1 MSNKGFIGGI
11 ALAVILIIGLIC
23 SLLCIEKIP
32 VGYEGV
38 VYSMNGGVQ
47 KETLTQGWHFVSPT
61 KKVKEF
67 AISEEQLN
75 LTHDKGDSFQVSTSD
90 NAGIA
95 ISFQMS
101 YHFVSDKIVDT
112 YSRFRGM
119 DGDDVINNRV
129 KTVLKSKISEVTAN
143 YSMMDIYSG
152 ARSTINKELT
162 KYLNKEF
169 YDDACS
175 EGQKIILPQ
184 TEPTQ
189 VKKQDP
195 IGEIRVNPDVLSKI
209 LKPSDSYSSIDTL
222 VNAPFDYLMGNMGG
236 LAAPEDDQELNEN
249 LMKGPIAHKVVELLV
264 NKNKTR
270 AYLLAEIQSR
280 FDKQYDELF
289 EQAMEAEK
297 ECAEFLKQPENKN
310 MLALFKE
317 DAKES
322 IKRLIEIIKEKDL
335 KPLGAEYEFS
345 KPFGPFDNPHG

>member
-1 MSNKGFIGGI
+1 MNKKGFVGGI
-11 ALAVILIIGLIC
+11 ALAVILIAGLIC
-23 SLLCIEKIP
+23 GLICIEKIP

-129 KTVLKSKISEVTAN
+129 KTVLKSKISEVTAK

-162 KYLNKEF
+162 EYLNKEF
-169 YDDACS
+169 YDDYGVEVVNAS
-175 EGQKIILPQ
+175 IVDVHPDEQLQKTINDRVTALQ
-184 TEPTQ
+184 
-189 VKKQDP
+189 KKQQAEAEQETIKVEAETKKIQAQAEADVAIAKAKGEAEANRLQSESITDALLRKWEIEARNKHGWVTIQGGTP
-195 IGEIRVNPDVLSKI
+195 I
-209 LKPSDSYSSIDTL
+209 
-222 VNAPFDYLMGNMGG
+222 VNA
-236 LAAPEDDQELNEN
+236 Q
-249 LMKGPIAHKVVELLV
+249 
-264 NKNKTR
+264 
-270 AYLLAEIQSR
+270 
-280 FDKQYDELF
+280 
-289 EQAMEAEK
+289 
-297 ECAEFLKQPENKN
+297 
-310 MLALFKE
+310 
-317 DAKES
+317 
-322 IKRLIEIIKEKDL
+322 
-335 KPLGAEYEFS
+335 
-345 KPFGPFDNPHG
+345 

>member
-1 MSNKGFIGGI
+1 MKKKGFVGGV
-11 ALAVILIIGLIC
+11 ALAVILIVGLIC
-23 SLLCIEKIP
+23 GLICIEKIP

-47 KETLTQGWHFVSPT
+47 KETLTQGWHFVSPA

-129 KTVLKSKISEVTAN
+129 KTVLKSKISEVTAK

-162 KYLNKEF
+162 EYLNKEF
-169 YDDACS
+169 YDDYGVEVVNAS
-175 EGQKIILPQ
+175 IVDVHPDEQLQKTINDRVTALQ
-184 TEPTQ
+184 
-189 VKKQDP
+189 KKQ
-195 IGEIRVNPDVLSKI
+195 
-209 LKPSDSYSSIDTL
+209 
-222 VNAPFDYLMGNMGG
+222 
-236 LAAPEDDQELNEN
+236 
-249 LMKGPIAHKVVELLV
+249 
-264 NKNKTR
+264 
-270 AYLLAEIQSR
+270 
-280 FDKQYDELF
+280 
-289 EQAMEAEK
+289 QAEAEQETIK
-297 ECAEFLKQPENKN
+297 VEAETKKIQAQAE
-310 MLALFKE
+310 A
-317 DAKES
+317 DVAIAKAKGEAEANRLQSES
-322 IKRLIEIIKEKDL
+322 ITDALLKKWEIEARNK
-335 KPLGAEYEFS
+335 
-345 KPFGPFDNPHG
+345 HGWVTIQGGTPIVKAQ

>member
-11 ALAVILIIGLIC
+11 ALAVILVVGLIC
-23 SLLCIEKIP
+23 GLLCIEKIP

-47 KETLTQGWHFVSPT
+47 KETLTQGWHLVSPT

-129 KTVLKSKISEVTAN
+129 KTVLKSKISEVTAK

-162 KYLNKEF
+162 EYLNKEF
-169 YDDACS
+169 YDDYGVEVVNAS
-175 EGQKIILPQ
+175 IVDVHPDEQLQKTINDRVTALQ
-184 TEPTQ
+184 
-189 VKKQDP
+189 KKQQAEAEQETIKVEAETKKIQAQAEADAMLIAAQAEADAYRIKSAEITDALLKKWELDARAKHGWVTIQGGTP
-195 IGEIRVNPDVLSKI
+195 I
-209 LKPSDSYSSIDTL
+209 
-222 VNAPFDYLMGNMGG
+222 VNA
-236 LAAPEDDQELNEN
+236 Q
-249 LMKGPIAHKVVELLV
+249 
-264 NKNKTR
+264 
-270 AYLLAEIQSR
+270 
-280 FDKQYDELF
+280 
-289 EQAMEAEK
+289 
-297 ECAEFLKQPENKN
+297 
-310 MLALFKE
+310 
-317 DAKES
+317 
-322 IKRLIEIIKEKDL
+322 
-335 KPLGAEYEFS
+335 
-345 KPFGPFDNPHG
+345 